1 MQIGHSNV
9 TIFSF
14 VKYNMIDLLKRDRGV
29 ATPVISLTS
38 SPKEAR
44 PLWWRQA
51 PPPQREP
58 QRGAAHRQRWA

>member
-14 VKYNMIDLLKRDRGV
+14 VKYNMIGLLKVDRGV

-38 SPKEAR
+38 SPTEVR
-44 PLWWRQA
+44 PWSWRQE
-51 PPPQREP
+51 PLPQREP
-58 QRGAAHRQRWA
+58 QRAEAHPQQ